1 MSAILAYKSNNYNL
15 DQLTDLSLFKGANMM
30 SISSTLNQ
38 APLFDLPKGETLLE
52 AGQRV
57 NSLYLLL
64 SGKLGVYQ
72 AAADEDTNAESVEL
86 LEVGSCIGEL
96 SMVSGKDSQETII
109 AEEDC
114 SLLVLDED
122 TMMGLVNSSHTV
134 ARNFLFHLMQ
144 SLRAD
149 QTTIKSSDDEGLKNK
164 YQANSNIDELTG
176 LHNWHW
182 MESMLDRQVMRSATD
197 QVPLSLMMFDI
208 DQFMSFHAD
217 FGEEV
222 ANQALYTIAQLL
234 VENVRPTDLYARYQ
248 EDKFL
253 VVLPDTDLEG
263 AKELAARIQ
272 NVIKET
278 QISIP
283 GECLLP
289 PLTASCGLVQM
300 KAFVSAGKLLE
311 DVEAAMR
318 RAKETEERLSD

>member
-1 MSAILAYKSNNYNL
+1 MSAILAYKNNDHDL
-15 DQLTDLSLFKGANMM
+15 GQMADLSLFKGANMM

-38 APLFDLPKGETLLE
+38 APLFDLPRGESLLE

-64 SGKLGVYQ
+64 RGKLGVYLEE
-72 AAADEDTNAESVEL
+72 ADTDTDPLNL
-86 LEVGSCIGEL
+86 LAPGSCIGEL
-96 SMVSGKDSQETII
+96 SMVSGKASQETFI
-109 AEEDC
+109 AQEDC

-122 TMMGLVNSSHTV
+122 TLMGLVNSSHTV
-134 ARNFLFHLMQ
+134 ARNFLFLLMQ
-144 SLRAD
+144 SLRVD
-149 QTTIKSSDDEGLKNK
+149 QSITKPSDDDGGMKDK
-164 YQANSNIDELTG
+164 YQANSNLDELTG
-176 LHNWHW
+176 LHNWRW
-182 MESMLDRQVMRSATD
+182 MKSMLDRQVMRSATD
-197 QVPLSLMMFDI
+197 QVPLSLMLFDI

-253 VVLPDTDLEG
+253 VVLPDTDMEG
-263 AKELAARIQ
+263 AKMLAKRIQ
-272 NVIKET
+272 DVIKET

-300 KAFVSAGKLLE
+300 KAFVAADKLLE
-311 DVEAAMR
+311 DVVEAMK